1 MYVITVNKKSS
12 FHTVITIIYHK
23 VCSYDVIV
31 SAIIHY
37 IDKMKDYPNYEKYGC
52 IDCRWTGIPLITK
65 YVRYLYADRIPRY
78 IYECPVCFSTRIIN
92 LKTGKFINKHWAKY
106 QYYYNK
112 ITIFLQKAIKRILSH
127 FKKG

>member
-1 MYVITVNKKSS
+1 
-12 FHTVITIIYHK
+12 
-23 VCSYDVIV
+23 
-31 SAIIHY
+31 
-37 IDKMKDYPNYEKYGC
+37 MKDYPNYEKYGC